1 VNKNMLWQEKVEA
14 FAFGNI
20 EPFSWCTKKQRPEL
34 SKHWQQIESKEKI
47 DFKSTLSSPPSNL

>member
-1 VNKNMLWQEKVEA
+1 MLWQEKVEA